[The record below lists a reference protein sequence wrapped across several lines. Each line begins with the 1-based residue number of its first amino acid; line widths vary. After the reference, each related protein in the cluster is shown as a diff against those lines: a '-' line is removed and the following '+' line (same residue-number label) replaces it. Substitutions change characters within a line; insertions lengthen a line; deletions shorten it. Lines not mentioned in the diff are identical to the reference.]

1 MMQMNKNNDY
11 YDFNESIPKEYS
23 KIIISF
29 IKNNKFGTI
38 SLIIQKGKIVGCDIL
53 ERKRDF

>member
-1 MMQMNKNNDY
+1 MIKDNEY
-11 YDFNESIPKEYS
+11 YDLESIPKEYL
-23 KIIISF
+23 KTIISF

-53 ERKRDF
+53 EKKRDF